1 MGFERDEVPSQ
12 GTGAAPLPSRGSAQL
27 PPTRFLPQAKELVHT
42 PRNPKMGFE
51 RDEVP
56 SQGAGAA
63 PLPGRGSAQIPFHA
77 IFAAGKRARASSR
90 APLHKHPFFLHG
102 RHCCL
107 PLFVC
112 KPSLTSLLPAAA
124 ASPSLSSVFK
134 NAFYI
139 FEKCIFLSK
148 ILAFSFFLIIIEPM
162 PCFLQSCHGAAEI
175 CPAPVQ
181 PSNAGPSQ
189 ARLSALFAG
198 GSPPW
203 H

>member
-1 MGFERDEVPSQ
+1 
-12 GTGAAPLPSRGSAQL
+12 
-27 PPTRFLPQAKELVHT
+27 
-42 PRNPKMGFE
+42 MGFE

-63 PLPGRGSAQIPFHA
+63 PLPGRDSAQIPFHA
-77 IFAAGKRARASSR
+77 IFAAGKRAHVYTKEPQNGFRKGRSPFAGCRGGASAGSR
-90 APLHKHPFFLHG
+90 QRPDTLPRDFCRRQKSSCIHQGTPKWVSKGTKSLRRVQGRRLCRVGAAPRYPSTRFLPQAKELVHPQGSLFTSIPFFLRG

-139 FEKCIFLSK
+139 F
-148 ILAFSFFLIIIEPM
+148 
-162 PCFLQSCHGAAEI
+162 
-175 CPAPVQ
+175 
-181 PSNAGPSQ
+181 
-189 ARLSALFAG
+189 
-198 GSPPW
+198 
-203 H
+203 